1 MYSPSLNTIFASRNV
16 TFDNTLYPMKD
27 RDQLVYG
34 YWDNEAITQ
43 MRADAYCSSDL
54 EPETADID
62 NCFEPFRDEE
72 VTDKAISTGLLDNA
86 VHPAVA
92 KARHQQQSNPDAL
105 LRGGEDATA
114 GNVTQA

>member
-1 MYSPSLNTIFASRNV
+1 MPL
-16 TFDNTLYPMKD
+16 P
-27 RDQLVYG
+27 G
-34 YWDNEAITQ
+34 
-43 MRADAYCSSDL
+43 SSDL

-114 GNVTQA
+114 GNVTQARLRTDFDAERMTALRWGRGMNATTGVPWGMQAPLVSDKCAP

>member
-43 MRADAYCSSDL
+43 MRADAYCELFSIL
-54 EPETADID
+54 P
-62 NCFEPFRDEE
+62 
-72 VTDKAISTGLLDNA
+72 
-86 VHPAVA
+86 
-92 KARHQQQSNPDAL
+92 
-105 LRGGEDATA
+105 
-114 GNVTQA
+114 